1 MELENS
7 VVCSQTLNLE
17 FHGLATESRGWRR
30 ALHTRVQSYSQKQQM
45 EATRVHPW
53 MNEYSGGLFNL
64 EKEGTGTVYCTGRR
78 SSHQRS
84 RAVRRLRS
92 LRAAGCG
99 RRGAPGFCAPPSRP
113 WAARRRLLVARSPRG
128 SRRPP
133 GEPGLGGGAAGRPL
147 SLLAQHVAAQKMN
160 ERSTV
165 FKP

>member
-1 MELENS
+1 M
-7 VVCSQTLNLE
+7 
-17 FHGLATESRGWRR
+17 
-30 ALHTRVQSYSQKQQM
+30 HTRVQSYSQKQQM

-64 EKEGTGTVYCTGRR
+64 EKEGNGTVYCTGRR

-84 RAVRRLRS
+84 GAVRRLRS

-99 RRGAPGFCAPPSRP
+99 RRGGARLLRAPF
-113 WAARRRLLVARSPRG
+113 AALGGAARRLLVAGSPRG

-147 SLLAQHVAAQKMN
+147 SLSAQRVAAQKMN